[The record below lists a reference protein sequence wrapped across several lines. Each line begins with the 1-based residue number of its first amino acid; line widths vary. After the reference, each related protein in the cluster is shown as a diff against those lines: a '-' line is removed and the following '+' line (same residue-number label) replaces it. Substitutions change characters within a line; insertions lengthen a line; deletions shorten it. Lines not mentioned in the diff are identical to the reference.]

1 MSGSYRTE
9 LGATIGTP
17 TAHLEPAPHRQQA
30 GGAPQHVY
38 DMLGLMPPGATLAFG
53 QGSGPKGS
61 TPLGIRYGGRG
72 HRPEAA
78 GDTGIPRE
86 FLYRRPFRPFGRR
99 PPVPPSPSPL
109 GRDPGSGTRR
119 LQLGSLVYGRQ
130 SLPELENTQKEN
142 QKRDKLFR
150 YLTCGMWSWRSS
162 HYPCRYLPAATSKLL
177 LRRCASHIHTS
188 CLRHDQLL
196 PRPLLSYP
204 DQSIDH

>member
-1 MSGSYRTE
+1 MMSGSYRTE

-78 GDTGIPRE
+78 GDTGIPWDSCIA
-86 FLYRRPFRPFGRR
+86 G
-99 PPVPPSPSPL
+99 PSGPL
-109 GRDPGSGTRR
+109 AD
-119 LQLGSLVYGRQ
+119 GRQ
-130 SLPELENTQKEN
+130 SHPPPLPLGEIRAVGLAG
-142 QKRDKLFR
+142 F
-150 YLTCGMWSWRSS
+150 SWAPL
-162 HYPCRYLPAATSKLL
+162 YTVGK
-177 LRRCASHIHTS
+177 AS
-188 CLRHDQLL
+188 
-196 PRPLLSYP
+196 
-204 DQSIDH
+204 QS